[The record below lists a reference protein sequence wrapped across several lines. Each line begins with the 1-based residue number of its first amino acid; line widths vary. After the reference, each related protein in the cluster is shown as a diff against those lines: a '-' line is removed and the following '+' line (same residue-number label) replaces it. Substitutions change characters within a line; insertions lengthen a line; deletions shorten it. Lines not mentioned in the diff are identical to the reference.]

1 MSGNLPHKVNRQRVE
16 DLTQA
21 GQVSAARGASGYLR
35 RPAVITANNGD
46 GSYAVDIYDDAG
58 AVVAE
63 DELVH
68 AFPKS
73 ANALAVGTAVWIE
86 YAPGR
91 PKGVLDATAY
101 AIGGA
106 GAGSGSV
113 IVVGAPGFLS
123 GT

>member
-1 MSGNLPHKVNRQRVE
+1 MSNLPHKVNRQRVE
-16 DLTQA
+16 DLSQSGRVDA
-21 GQVSAARGASGYLR
+21 HRSASGYLR
-35 RPAVITANNGD
+35 APATITANNADGTYTVDVYGD
-46 GSYAVDIYDDAG
+46 GGTAVS
-58 AVVAE
+58 E

-91 PKGVLDATAY
+91 PVGILDATAY

-106 GAGSGSV
+106 GSGSGSV